1 MLGPRCA
8 VVAGPLFIVA
18 ACVVPPPEPERL
30 DLAPVGFDALS
41 GWQDDRQGA
50 ALVAFRRSCARFDPE
65 ADDQPVGADGL
76 GGVVADWRAPCRAA
90 GEVPD
95 GDDRAARAFFEAGF
109 ALFRVSD
116 RGRSDGLFTGYF
128 EPLLSGARRRG
139 GRYTVPIYARPADL
153 VSVDLGEFQPD
164 LSGRRIVGRV
174 AGGALRPYESR
185 AEVEAGALT
194 DRAAVIAWV
203 DDPVDAFVLHVQG
216 SGRIDLEDGGELRVG
231 YAASNGHAYAS
242 IGRVLADR
250 GELTLDEVTLPA
262 IRAWLAA
269 NPEQARALMDEN
281 PSFVFFRELERDG
294 PMGAQGAVLTPGRSL
309 AVDRRHIPLGAPVW
323 IDIMAPAV
331 DPEAPDRALRRLVIA
346 QDTGA
351 AIRGPLRGDLFWG
364 FGPEAEAVAGR
375 MKHHGGLYLLL
386 PLGAVER
393 RAAAS
398 RR

>member
-30 DLAPVGFDALS
+30 DLAPVGFDSLS

-65 ADDQPVGADGL
+65 ADDQPVGADGR

-116 RGRSDGLFTGYF
+116 GGRSDGLFTGYF

-153 VSVDLGEFQPD
+153 VSVDLGAFQPD
-164 LSGRRIVGRV
+164 LGGRRIVGRV

-269 NPEQARALMDEN
+269 HPEQARALMDEN
-281 PSFVFFRELERDG
+281 PSFVFFRELEHDG
-294 PMGAQGAVLTPGRSL
+294 PMGAQGTVLTPGRSL